1 MNFTKMHGIGNDY
14 VYVNGF
20 QETILQPEEMARCV
34 SNRYFSFGADGLILI
49 KPSAIAD
56 FKMEMYNA
64 DGSKGKMCG
73 NGIRCMAKYVYEKGL
88 TKKQSMTIETLAGIR
103 EVELQLEKHLVKAV
117 KVNMGLPVFATSEIP
132 VRSSQKQILY
142 EKINILERDWN
153 ITCVSMGNP
162 HCVIFMEEPIED
174 MDIEPIGSALQQH
187 PMFPEGVNV
196 EFINIQNKKELQMR
210 VWERGS
216 GETLACGTG
225 ACAAVVA
232 AALHGDT
239 EENVTVHLKGG
250 DLEIFWDRESG
261 QVYMTG
267 TATEVYEGR
276 LNYNSY
282 DVWNKIID

>member
-20 QETILQPEEMARCV
+20 QETILQPEKLAQYV
-34 SNRYFSFGADGLILI
+34 SNRHFSFGADGLILI
-49 KPSAIAD
+49 QSSACAD

-88 TKKQSMTIETLAGIR
+88 TTKQNLTIETLAGIR
-103 EVELQLEKHLVKAV
+103 EVELQLEKNLVKKV
-117 KVNMGLPVFATSEIP
+117 KVNMGEPMLETSEIP
-132 VRSSQKQILY
+132 VKSSKKQMLY
-142 EKINILERDWN
+142 EKININGRDLN
-153 ITCVSMGNP
+153 MTCISMGNP

-174 MDIEPIGSALQQH
+174 MDIELIGTVLQQH

-196 EFINIQNKKELQMR
+196 EFINIQNPKEIRMR

-225 ACAAVVA
+225 ACAVVVA
-232 AALHGDT
+232 AALHGDI
-239 EENVTVHLKGG
+239 EEQVTVHLRGG
-250 DLEIFWDRESG
+250 DLEIFWDRETG

-267 TATEVYEGR
+267 TATEVYNGV
-276 LNYNSY
+276 L
-282 DVWNKIID
+282 VL